1 MTLFNRMG
9 LAAAALTLCT
19 GLQAAEASHYVLEKA
34 VQVSRHGVR
43 SPTDTDKLVKATG
56 RAWTPWLVQDGELTG
71 HGYLAASYMGA
82 WQAAYYRD
90 AGLLASG
97 CPQAGSLVAVASPKQ
112 RTRSTAAAL
121 LDGMFPGCGEKALA
135 RNKPDPLF
143 QTDEMPFAKIDPAIA
158 KAQILQALGG
168 NLQAAEER
176 LRPDRE
182 RLKNAVCEVGKACP
196 FFDTPWALKEGDGG
210 RFKIKGLDKA
220 SSMAETIRLQYSEG
234 MPLTDVAFGHARD
247 AAQVS
252 ALGRLHRAK
261 YDFINDTPHIASRGG
276 SQLMNQIVLALE
288 QGTPLEKNDPLGN
301 PPPARLLMLVAHDTN
316 ISHLRTML
324 GFTWQLGEY
333 QPGNIPPT
341 GTLAFER
348 YRDTQTGER
357 FIRTRFITQGMDQ
370 IRALQRLGP
379 EHPPLQ
385 ADFDQPGCQH
395 TAVGTLC
402 PMAQFVERTGRAID
416 RTALTAYRYP

>member
-1 MTLFNRMG
+1 MTLFTRTS
-9 LAAAALTLCT
+9 LALAALTLCT
-19 GLQAAEASHYVLEKA
+19 GLQAAEASRYVLEKA

-56 RAWTPWLVQDGELTG
+56 RAWAPWLVRDGELTG

-90 AGLLASG
+90 AGLLANS
-97 CPQAGSLVAVASPKQ
+97 CPQPGSLVVVASPKQ
-112 RTRSTAAAL
+112 RTRATAAAL
-121 LDGMFPGCGEKALA
+121 LDGMFPGCGEKVLA
-135 RNKPDPLF
+135 RTEPDPLF
-143 QTDEMPFAKIDPAIA
+143 QTDEMPFAKLDPAIA
-158 KAQILQALGG
+158 KKQILQALGG
-168 NLQAAEER
+168 NLQTAQER
-176 LRPDRE
+176 LRPDLE
-182 RLKNAVCEVGKACP
+182 RLRDAVCEANKACP
-196 FFDTPWALKEGDGG
+196 FFDTPWVLKEGEGG

-234 MPLTDVAFGHARD
+234 MPLADVGFGHARD

-252 ALGRLHRAK
+252 SLGRLHRAK
-261 YDFINDTPHIASRGG
+261 YDFINDTPYIASRGG

-288 QGTPLEKNDPLGN
+288 QGTPLEKRDPLGN

-348 YRDTQTGER
+348 YRDIQTGER

-370 IRALQRLGP
+370 IRALQRLDVT
-379 EHPPLQ
+379 HPPLQ

-395 TAVGTLC
+395 TPVGTLC
-402 PMAQFVERTGRAID
+402 PMAQFVERTGLAID

>member
-1 MTLFNRMG
+1 MTVFKRTG
-9 LAAAALTLCT
+9 LAVAALTLCA
-19 GLQAAEASHYVLEKA
+19 GLQAAESSHYVLEKA

-56 RAWTPWLVQDGELTG
+56 RDWTPWLVQDGELTG
-71 HGYLAASYMGA
+71 HGYLAASQMGT
-82 WQAAYYRD
+82 WQAAYYRN
-90 AGLLASG
+90 AGLLADG
-97 CPQAGSLVAVASPKQ
+97 CPQPGSVVAVASPKQ

-121 LDGMFPGCGEKALA
+121 LDGMFPGCGEKARA
-135 RNKPDPLF
+135 RSKPDPLF
-143 QTDEMPFAKIDPAIA
+143 QTDEMPFAKLDPAIA

-168 NLQAAEER
+168 TLQAAQER
-176 LRPDRE
+176 LRPDLE
-182 RLKNAVCEVGKACP
+182 RLKDAVCETGKACP

-234 MPLTDVAFGHARD
+234 MPLADVAFGHARD

-261 YDFINDTPHIASRGG
+261 YDFINDTAYIASRGG

-288 QGTPLEKNDPLGN
+288 QGTALEKNDPLGN

-324 GFTWQLGEY
+324 GFTWALGEY

-348 YRDTQTGER
+348 YRDSQTGER
-357 FIRTRFITQGMDQ
+357 FVRTRFITQGMDQ
-370 IRALQRLGP
+370 IRALQPLDVA
-379 EHPPLQ
+379 HPPLQ
-385 ADFDQPGCQH
+385 TDFDQPGCQH

-402 PMAQFVERTGRAID
+402 PIAQFVERTGHTID
-416 RTALTAYRYP
+416 RSALTAYRYP